1 MGCVGGV
8 VAATGVVW
16 DTAGARG
23 LGDIPEG
30 VVGGGGVVAPKGVCL
45 GGRAC
50 GSVVAGELA
59 AAGDGKCWMLKDT
72 SESSICVRTFA
83 ADLTMSPI
91 ASSSSQVV
99 REKYS
104 GEVIRDRNFR
114 K

>member
-1 MGCVGGV
+1 MCSDLRKSLVTVLPLWMGCVGGV

-59 AAGDGKCWMLKDT
+59 AAGDG
-72 SESSICVRTFA
+72 
-83 ADLTMSPI
+83 
-91 ASSSSQVV
+91 
-99 REKYS
+99 
-104 GEVIRDRNFR
+104 
-114 K
+114 